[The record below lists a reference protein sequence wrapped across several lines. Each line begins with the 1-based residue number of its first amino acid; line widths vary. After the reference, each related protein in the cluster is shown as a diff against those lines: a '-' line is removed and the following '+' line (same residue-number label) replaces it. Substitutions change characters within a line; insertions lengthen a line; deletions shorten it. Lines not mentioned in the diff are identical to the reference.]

1 MRISAVS
8 AHIVKVPLVMPFVIS
23 AGTQNDYH
31 GVLVKI
37 TAGDIH
43 GWGEAAPSKRVT
55 GETEASVM
63 RFVKKMAPRL
73 KARFPTLDLIP
84 TIFDARNGSAIA
96 ALDMAIHDLVGKLEG
111 KSVRDMYVTGNRPKR
126 TSLET
131 SITVSVGGLEATL
144 ERAQELIEKGA
155 TTLKMKIGTDPKR
168 DIERVKAVRAMFPKV
183 KIRLDGNQGYDEDQA
198 TFVLRELEAEGIQ
211 FIEQPVDKL
220 YLGAMARIRKHVK
233 IPIMADEALTDLK
246 SLEKLIK
253 KGSADMINI
262 KLMKV
267 GGIREGTRIARRALE
282 AGLGI
287 QVGCMIET
295 RVAIT
300 AGMHL
305 ALSEEGIQYADLDGH
320 LDLKEDVVTGGVV
333 TRLGKNRLPSG
344 PGLGLD
350 VTEKSLKKYCI
361 KGSEF

>member
-1 MRISAVS
+1 MRITSVS
-8 AHIVKVPLVMPFVIS
+8 AHILKVPLVMPFVIA

-73 KARFPTLDLIP
+73 KARFPTLDLIS
-84 TIFDARNGSAIA
+84 TIFDARNGSATA
-96 ALDMAIHDLVGKLEG
+96 ALDMALHDLVGKLEG
-111 KSVRDMYVTGNRPKR
+111 RPVRDMYALGNRPKR
-126 TSLET
+126 TSIET
-131 SITVSVGGLEATL
+131 SITVSVGGLDATL

-155 TTLKMKIGTDPKR
+155 TTLKVKIGTNPKL
-168 DIERVKAVRAMFPKV
+168 DIERIKALRAMFPKV

-198 TFVLRELEAEGIQ
+198 TYVLQELEPEGIQ
-211 FIEQPVDKL
+211 FIEQPVDKR
-220 YLGAMARIRKHVK
+220 YLGAMARIRKRIK
-233 IPIMADEALTDLK
+233 IPIMADEALIDYR

-253 KGSADMINI
+253 KGAADMINI

-267 GGIREGTRIARRALE
+267 GGIREGLRIAQRALE
-282 AGLGI
+282 ASMGI

-295 RVAIT
+295 RVGIT

-305 ALSEEGIQYADLDGH
+305 ALAEEGIRFADLDGH
-320 LDLKEDVVTGGVV
+320 LDLRENVVTGGVM
-333 TRLGKNRLPSG
+333 TRLGKNRISNA
-344 PGLGLD
+344 PGLGIEVNEMALAKI
-350 VTEKSLKKYCI
+350 VNKK
-361 KGSEF
+361 